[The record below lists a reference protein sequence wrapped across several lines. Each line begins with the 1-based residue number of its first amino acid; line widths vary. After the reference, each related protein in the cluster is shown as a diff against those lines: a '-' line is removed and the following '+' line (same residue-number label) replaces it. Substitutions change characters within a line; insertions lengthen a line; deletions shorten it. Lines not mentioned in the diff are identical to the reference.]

1 MCQLFVGADR
11 ELWEPHTHSLRL
23 HGVSTSIRL
32 EVFFWDVLEEIA
44 SRDGMTLNELI
55 AKLYDE
61 VIEAEHGVDNFAS
74 FLRVCCGRYLHLQLD
89 RMIPSD
95 RTIPIRSL
103 NAENVLSRE
112 HSLRR
117 RRRSEYGKL
126 ERQKADRE
134 EITAS

>member
-44 SRDGMTLNELI
+44 HRDGMTLNELI

-74 FLRVCCGRYLHLQLD
+74 FLRVCCGCYLRLQLD
-89 RMIPSD
+89 LMIPDD
-95 RTIPIRSL
+95 RNIPIRSL
-103 NAENVLSRE
+103 DAENVLSRE
-112 HSLRR
+112 RR
-117 RRRSEYGKL
+117 LLKRRRSAYAKHNDC
-126 ERQKADRE
+126 RMDRE
-134 EITAS
+134 ELTAS

>member
-44 SRDGMTLNELI
+44 ARDDMTLNELI
-55 AKLYDE
+55 ARLYDE

-74 FLRVCCGRYLHLQLD
+74 FLRVCCGRYLHLLVD
-89 RMIPSD
+89 GMIPGD

-103 NAENVLSRE
+103 DAENVLSRE
-112 HSLRR
+112 RSLLI
-117 RRRSEYGKL
+117 RRRSEYAAMG
-126 ERQKADRE
+126 RQKANRE
-134 EITAS
+134 EVAAS

>member
-1 MCQLFVGADR
+1 
-11 ELWEPHTHSLRL
+11 
-23 HGVSTSIRL
+23 L

-89 RMIPSD
+89 RMIPGD
-95 RTIPIRSL
+95 RNIPIRSL
-103 NAENVLSRE
+103 DAENVLSRE
-112 HSLRR
+112 RTLLHRR
-117 RRRSEYGKL
+117 RREYAEL
-126 ERQKADRE
+126 ERRQKDRE
-134 EITAS
+134 EVSAS